1 MLTVRTS
8 GSGTNHNDERLQLLR
23 TNVEY
28 LIPSA
33 SSKIFKLHDHKGDLS
48 VYWFSTPINED
59 VRLVNELWNVFEP
72 SDVLHFEI
80 TILEKVIR
88 L

>member
-23 TNVEY
+23 TNLEY

-48 VYWFSTPINED
+48 VYWFSNPRNED
-59 VRLVNELWNVFEP
+59 VRLVNELWSIFEP

>member
-8 GSGTNHNDERLQLLR
+8 GSGTNHNDERLKLLR

-28 LIPSA
+28 LIPLA
-33 SSKIFKLHDHKGDLS
+33 ASKIFKLHDHKGDLS
-48 VYWFSTPINED
+48 VYWFSTPRNED
-59 VRLVNELWNVFEP
+59 VKMINELWSVFEP

>member
-1 MLTVRTS
+1 MGAL
-8 GSGTNHNDERLQLLR
+8 HNDERLKLLR

-48 VYWFSTPINED
+48 VYWFSTPKNEEIK
-59 VRLVNELWNVFEP
+59 VLNELWSHFEP
-72 SDVLHFEI
+72 SDVIHFEI
-80 TILEKVIR
+80 TILEKEIR